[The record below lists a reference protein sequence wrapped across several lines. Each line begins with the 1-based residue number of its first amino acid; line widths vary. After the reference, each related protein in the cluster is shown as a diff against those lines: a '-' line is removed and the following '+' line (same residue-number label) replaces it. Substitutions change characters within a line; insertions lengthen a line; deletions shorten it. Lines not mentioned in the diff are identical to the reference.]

1 MGVNVSFISEAV
13 ISESRI
19 GIQLLAFWSDLV
31 CVFWS
36 PLQYV
41 VLIHKLFI
49 PSFLHPN
56 PCISIGIPH
65 TSDAEACPLIAISA
79 VNAIVAVVHV
89 PAITGLIGYLG

>member
-19 GIQLLAFWSDLV
+19 GIQLLAFWCDVV
-31 CVFWS
+31 CVFCI

-56 PCISIGIPH
+56 PCISIGIPY
-65 TSDAEACPLIAISA
+65 TADAEACPLVAISA
-79 VNAIVAVVHV
+79 VNAIIAVVHV
-89 PAITGLIGYLG
+89 PAIAGFIGYLG